1 MADERGAASAGPH
14 KRRVPQVY
22 FDDVEVGTEI
32 PRLVKNCSTRQ
43 LVMWA
48 AASGDFYEIHY
59 DVEYARSIG
68 LQGLV
73 VHGALKNA
81 FLGQLV
87 DDWVRPGGSI
97 MRFGCSYR
105 GMDYPNQDIICRGVV
120 RAKDRAEG
128 WGIVQLEIWTENP
141 EGVVTTP
148 GSAVATLP
156 YG

>member
-1 MADERGAASAGPH
+1 MGE
-14 KRRVPQVY
+14 QVY
-22 FDDVEVGTEI
+22 FDDVEVGDEI

-87 DDWVRPGGSI
+87 DDWVRPGGRVV
-97 MRFGCSYR
+97 RFGCSYR
-105 GMDYPNQDIICRGVV
+105 GMDYPNEDIVCRGVV
-120 RAKDRAEG
+120 RAKEPADGRGLVE
-128 WGIVQLEIWTENP
+128 LEIWTENP

-148 GSAVATLP
+148 GSALVALP
-156 YG
+156 VRAAPSR

>member
-1 MADERGAASAGPH
+1 MKDDG
-14 KRRVPQVY
+14 RVREQVY
-22 FDDVEVGTEI
+22 FDDVEVGDEI

-87 DDWVRPGGSI
+87 DTWVRPRGSI
-97 MRFGCSYR
+97 VRFGCSYR

-120 RAKDRAEG
+120 RGKDSSGDGGLVE
-128 WGIVQLEIWTENP
+128 LEIWTEDP
-141 EGVVTTP
+141 SGAVTTP
-148 GSAVATLP
+148 GSAVVTLP
-156 YG
+156 LRSDMST